1 MIIIFINIIHI
12 QYYYTILPFF
22 FFFIYNIS
30 IDFIVIYRI
39 LCDLCVN
46 LYGRQSDHPLQ
57 GCADNLLS
65 VPTLR
70 SADRLWFL
78 LEVL

>member
-1 MIIIFINIIHI
+1 MIII
-12 QYYYTILPFF
+12 QYYYTILPFNNNN
-22 FFFIYNIS
+22 IYNIS

-46 LYGRQSDHPLQ
+46 LYGRQSNHPLQ

-65 VPTLR
+65 VPALR

-78 LEVL
+78 LEVV

>member
-1 MIIIFINIIHI
+1 MIII
-12 QYYYTILPFF
+12 QYYYTILPFNNNN
-22 FFFIYNIS
+22 IYNIS

-46 LYGRQSDHPLQ
+46 LYGRQPNHPLQ
-57 GCADNLLS
+57 GCANHLLS